1 MRRSARGKE
10 KSHFFSM
17 KNREVIKD
25 KNKEEK
31 RQMINKANIKFFFN
45 KLRCTR
51 NNALTLE
58 QEKKIRASCSY

>member
-1 MRRSARGKE
+1 
-10 KSHFFSM
+10 M

-51 NNALTLE
+51 NNTYVGTGKKNTSKLFLLTFQVIACMRL
-58 QEKKIRASCSY
+58 